1 MTGAAVLWCVVALIF
16 GFATFCIL
24 VKIGLDALDEEL
36 GVKGSIGAFSIVI
49 ISACFTMIAAYN
61 CQKCYD
67 VNFAVAMKN
76 INYTRTTEV
85 NTNIE
90 MNYQDVTNEQG
101 EQNDNTK

>member
-1 MTGAAVLWCVVALIF
+1 MV
-16 GFATFCIL
+16 
-24 VKIGLDALDEEL
+24 ALDEEL
-36 GVKGSIGAFSIVI
+36 TTKGSIGAFSIVL

-90 MNYQDVTNEQG
+90 MNYQDVTKEQ
-101 EQNDNTK
+101 EK

>member
-1 MTGAAVLWCVVALIF
+1 MTGAAVLWCVVAVIF
-16 GFATFCIL
+16 GLAAFCIL
-24 VKIGLDALDEEL
+24 VRMGIEAIDDNLTFRGL
-36 GVKGSIGAFSIVI
+36 IGAFSMVI
-49 ISACFTMIAAYN
+49 ISAVFTMIAAYN

-90 MNYQDVTNEQG
+90 MNYQDVTKEQ
-101 EQNDNTK
+101 EK